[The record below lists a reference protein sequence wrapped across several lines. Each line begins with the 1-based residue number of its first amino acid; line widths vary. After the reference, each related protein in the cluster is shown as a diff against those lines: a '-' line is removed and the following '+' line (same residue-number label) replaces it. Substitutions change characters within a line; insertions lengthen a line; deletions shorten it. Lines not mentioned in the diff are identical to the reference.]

1 MPDSQRGLIAVIS
14 SSVIWGVLGL
24 YYKLLSHVPALEILS
39 HRTLWSVVFFGAVL
53 AVQGRLPALRRA
65 MTSREGGLILF
76 GALMMGV
83 NWFVYIL
90 SIQIGHALES
100 SLGYYIFPMV
110 AVLIGLLVFHE
121 RLSWLQWIAVALA
134 ATGVLTLTIGLG
146 VAPWF
151 SLAIAVSFG
160 LYGLAKKKITADA
173 TVSVT
178 AEVMFLAPLALVW
191 LILPHTEVPG
201 AEHFGSDWRTT
212 LLLIGTGPLTAIP
225 MMLFTYASRRIPMST
240 LGVVQ
245 YINPTIQF
253 LIATLAF
260 GEPFTHA
267 HALAFPMIWLAVLIY
282 IVALRRQASAAR
294 KLAASLGT
302 SGTTV

>member
-1 MPDSQRGLIAVIS
+1 MPDSQRGLIAVIC
-14 SSVIWGVLGL
+14 SSVIWGILGL

-110 AVLIGLLVFHE
+110 AVVNRASGVP
-121 RLSWLQWIAVALA
+121 RTPVAA
-134 ATGVLTLTIGLG
+134 SMARRRARGDGRRDAHHRPR

-178 AEVMFLAPLALVW
+178 AEVMFLTPLALVW
-191 LILPHTEVPG
+191 LILPHAEVPG
-201 AEHFGSDWRTT
+201 AAHFGSDWQTT

-225 MMLFTYASRRIPMST
+225 LMLFTYASRRIPMST